1 MTLKKTLVLLTVL
14 MLAAAGAFAQAT
26 DSHTVTITVASI
38 GMIGL
43 SSNTDIAFS
52 TVAPVLPGD
61 PVSPLP
67 ASPATNSSKNLFYT
81 TANLA
86 GKTRHITVGSDVSAP
101 AGTTLT
107 VNAAMAGGAG
117 TNAGPVTIGTS
128 ALDLVTGIGSVAT
141 GRTVG
146 TSGATL
152 TYSFWVNNP
161 AALVVSASPTV
172 VTVTY
177 TLTADTF

>member
-1 MTLKKTLVLLTVL
+1 MSMKKMFALVAALV
-14 MLAAAGAFAQAT
+14 LAAAGAFAQST

-43 SSNTDIAFS
+43 SSNANISFS
-52 TVAPVLPGD
+52 TAAPALPGD

-67 ASPATNSSKNLFYT
+67 ASPATNGTKNLFYT

-86 GKTRHITVGSDVSAP
+86 GKTRHITVGSDVTVP

-107 VNAAMAGGAG
+107 VNTAMAAGAG
-117 TNAGPVTIGTS
+117 TNAGPVTIGTT

-152 TYSFWVNNP
+152 TYSFWVSNP
-161 AALVVSASPTV
+161 AALVVTGSPTV